1 MILKPFF
8 AHGWPPQA
16 LTQLLF
22 SQSSRISCVIV
33 ADNSKIIIVGM
44 LLCSL
49 NPRTF
54 FLTLQMQITVF
65 FKAKTL
71 DEDCFPSS

>member
-8 AHGWPPQA
+8 AHGWSPQA

-22 SQSSRISCVIV
+22 NQSSRISCVIV

-49 NPRTF
+49 NPGTF
-54 FLTLQMQITVF
+54 FLTLHMQVTIF
-65 FKAKTL
+65 FKEKTL

>member
-1 MILKPFF
+1 MILKPFS

-22 SQSSRISCVIV
+22 SQSSRISCVIA

-49 NPRTF
+49 NPGTF
-54 FLTLQMQITVF
+54 FLTLHMQKLF
-65 FKAKTL
+65 FSKQKH
-71 DEDCFPSS
+71 

>member
-8 AHGWPPQA
+8 AQGWPPQA

-49 NPRTF
+49 NPGTF
-54 FLTLQMQITVF
+54 FSNAAHADNCF
-65 FKAKTL
+65 FQSKNIR
-71 DEDCFPSS
+71 